1 MDNSIVLERDQ
12 AQRAWS
18 FFVRDIGRATTLV
31 IYHHWFAYPQG
42 RFAYNS
48 VMHERLSFYVKRDSA
63 LHHLNPLTKLTLV
76 LALVLISF
84 ISPWYWTSHLLFLF
98 VLIPLSVVGKVSR
111 EFFRTFLNLI
121 LPAALFLFL
130 MQAFF
135 QPIEGQVIFEIWFL
149 DITVESLLFAFRNA
163 MRISVMVS
171 SFVLFLLTTHP
182 SELMSDLSRRGLPPQ
197 FAYVI
202 ISTLQILPQMQ
213 AKAQTIIAAQRSRGL
228 DTESNFFRRIGS
240 LGPLVGPL
248 VFGSLVEVEERAIA
262 IEARGF
268 TSTRVKTSL
277 YEIPDTN
284 LDRMLRWLLI
294 GLVILSIVIRLWLS

>member
-1 MDNSIVLERDQ
+1 
-12 AQRAWS
+12 
-18 FFVRDIGRATTLV
+18 
-31 IYHHWFAYPQG
+31 
-42 RFAYNS
+42 
-48 VMHERLSFYVKRDSA
+48 MHERLSFYVKRDSL

-76 LALVLISF
+76 LGLVLIAF
-84 ISPWYWTSHLLFLF
+84 IGYWYGTPHVLLLL
-98 VLIPLSVVGKVSR
+98 VIIPLSFLGKVSR
-111 EFFRTFLNLI
+111 EFLRTFLSII

-135 QPIEGQVIFEIWFL
+135 QPIGDQVIFKIWFL
-149 DITVESLLFAFRNA
+149 DITKESLLFAFRNA
-163 MRISVMVS
+163 MRIMVMVS
-171 SFVLFLLTTHP
+171 SFTLFLLTTHP
-182 SELMSDLSRRGLPPQ
+182 SELMSDLTRRGLPPQ

-228 DTESNFFRRIGS
+228 ETQGNFFRRVGS
-240 LGPLVGPL
+240 LAPLVGPL

-268 TSTRVKTSL
+268 TSTRRKTSL

-284 LDRMLRWLLI
+284 FDRMLRWILI
-294 GLVILSIVIRLWLS
+294 GLVLLSIVLRIWLS